1 MSLSLN
7 QPAPDFTLFSTEKQ
21 PISLSSFRGQKV
33 VLYFYPGA
41 FSGGCTKELCAIRDD
56 MASYNQLNA
65 KVIGISTD
73 SVFTIAKFKKTK
85 YYVSCRYDPSEGW
98 FGFNSSGWECPSQ
111 QTNDFSFKYWIYSFF
126 GFLIGFGVGDKEGV

>member
-7 QPAPDFTLFSTEKQ
+7 QPAPDFTLFNTEKQ

-73 SVFTIAKFKKTK
+73 SVFTIAKFKSDQGPS
-85 YYVSCRYDPSEGW
+85 SCDYQPKHCKFCRDISRGIPG
-98 FGFNSSGWECPSQ
+98 
-111 QTNDFSFKYWIYSFF
+111 
-126 GFLIGFGVGDKEGV
+126 